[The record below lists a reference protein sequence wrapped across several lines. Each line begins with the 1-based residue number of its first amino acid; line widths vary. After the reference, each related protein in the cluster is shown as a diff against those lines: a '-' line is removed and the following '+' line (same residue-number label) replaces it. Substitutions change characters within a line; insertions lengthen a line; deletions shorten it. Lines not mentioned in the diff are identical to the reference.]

1 MLNNTPSLDLV
12 EFIETQIL
20 PKYNAF
26 DRAHNLEH
34 VTRVIRRSLDLV
46 KSTGADINMVYT
58 IAAYHDLGMSG
69 HRADHHLRGG
79 KILAADA
86 RLKKWFSVEQIK
98 VMKEAVEDHRAS
110 ASRAPRSIYGK
121 IVAEADRDIDTEVVI
136 RRTVQFGFANYPE
149 LDKEGHWK
157 RFKEHMNSKYSKDGY
172 IKLWIPNSPNAQKL
186 NELRN
191 LIAQPIKLWEAFSE
205 SCLISVSFIFFC
217 KNLIEN
223 RTHLVGLYYELAQF
237 VKLAFILRS
246 LYPQADI
253 TIDGVFLVHVLHKTL
268 PMSFCVQFRIV
279 GQSILDGSTD
289 NSFWLYVAV
298 SLSYNLAIDAAWS
311 P

>member
-46 KSTGADINMVYT
+46 RSTGADINMVYT

-69 HRADHHLRGG
+69 HRADHHIRGG

-86 RLKKWFSVEQIK
+86 RLKKWFSAEQIK

-191 LIAQPIKLWEAFSE
+191 LIAQPIKLREAFSK
-205 SCLISVSFIFFC
+205 F
-217 KNLIEN
+217 
-223 RTHLVGLYYELAQF
+223 YEEEL
-237 VKLAFILRS
+237 K
-246 LYPQADI
+246 
-253 TIDGVFLVHVLHKTL
+253 
-268 PMSFCVQFRIV
+268 
-279 GQSILDGSTD
+279 
-289 NSFWLYVAV
+289 
-298 SLSYNLAIDAAWS
+298 AATATT
-311 P
+311 